1 MAMRALIGQHDH
13 FAALFEHQRSKFRSA
28 SRKKNGGENCCR
40 FHNSLPVVIFSSRLN
55 ILMLFSFVGL
65 FYYWVPTEML
75 KEYPTLNTILF
86 QSALI
91 GLIPFAE
98 RLGFVTEQLAMHTN
112 DTYGGLLN
120 ATFGNASE
128 LIFCCFALRNRL
140 YRVVQLSLLGSILS
154 NLLFVLGLSCFVG
167 GLKYQVQTFTKVSGA
182 VSSGMLMLASISLV
196 LPAAL
201 KFSGQEDDATDEI
214 YFSRFTAIIMLIMYF
229 AYLLFQ
235 LRTHVG
241 EFENADHSNNHSSDD
256 EEQLLSQASNHLDD
270 DDNDDTN
277 VPSVDTTHT
286 QLLSFGDSVA
296 WLFIFTGFTSFLSD
310 IIVGTMDEFTTKHNV
325 SAVFVAAVVLPLF
338 SNAAEH
344 TASVVFAYR
353 NKMDICLGIAIGSS
367 IQIALCVIPFCVII
381 GWITNRDLSLFFDGF
396 ETASLLVSVVT
407 VCFILQGGSTN
418 WLVGVLLLGAYSVIC
433 MGFWVHRLE
442 IL

>member
-229 AYLLFQ
+229 AYLELLRWGAEVPGSNVYEGFWGGELRHADAGFHLARSSGRFKVQRSGGRCHRRDLLFSV
-235 LRTHVG
+235 HSYHH
-241 EFENADHSNNHSSDD
+241 ADHVFRIPAVS
-256 EEQLLSQASNHLDD
+256 ASNPRWR
-270 DDNDDTN
+270 
-277 VPSVDTTHT
+277 VR
-286 QLLSFGDSVA
+286 
-296 WLFIFTGFTSFLSD
+296 
-310 IIVGTMDEFTTKHNV
+310 E
-325 SAVFVAAVVLPLF
+325 
-338 SNAAEH
+338 
-344 TASVVFAYR
+344 
-353 NKMDICLGIAIGSS
+353 CGS
-367 IQIALCVIPFCVII
+367 QQQP
-381 GWITNRDLSLFFDGF
+381 
-396 ETASLLVSVVT
+396 
-407 VCFILQGGSTN
+407 QQ
-418 WLVGVLLLGAYSVIC
+418 
-433 MGFWVHRLE
+433 
-442 IL
+442 